1 MHSLWLLCRMQSA
14 AQRQAKDRT
23 AGRACQHLF
32 RRITVYRM
40 PSIIRTSESMA
51 LQHWHLVIR
60 DGGVSKNQLD
70 EKKWHKVKE
79 KDRRREII
87 GRGMVGIMLCRLL
100 HLPLHCFDSYYP
112 LRHST
117 FFFFTF
123 TSSCGNHLFAVRDTH
138 ALCVLALLFAS
149 TVNGLSL
156 FRMLKRNKHSS
167 CRPWMWKYFSI
178 FTHLNTSSVPHTH
191 TYTSAAVSG
200 FAMDEKGYGETL

>member
-1 MHSLWLLCRMQSA
+1 MQSA

-70 EKKWHKVKE
+70 EKKWHKGE
-79 KDRRREII
+79 RQEGGNNWPRD
-87 GRGMVGIMLCRLL
+87 GRYHVMQAPAPPSPLFWLL
-100 HLPLHCFDSYYP
+100 LPSASLA
-112 LRHST
+112 L
-117 FFFFTF
+117 FFFTF

-149 TVNGLSL
+149 TVNVLSL

-191 TYTSAAVSG
+191 TQVQ
-200 FAMDEKGYGETL
+200 L